1 MATNASL
8 KTRLEKLESRAL
20 PSRHI
25 VRQIIDG
32 VDDPKEVLDR
42 MVAVGEIAEHER
54 GDVSFIIWRVFAP
67 IWDERPDGSA
77 RRIGSRNVYT
87 GEVEKVEGWGESIA

>member
-8 KTRLEKLESRAL
+8 KTRLEKLESTLAPR
-20 PSRHI
+20 RRI
-25 VRQIIDG
+25 VRRVIEG

-42 MVAVGEIAEHER
+42 MVADGEIAEHEK

-87 GEVEKVEGWGESIA
+87 GEVEKVEGWGE